1 MKSHRI
7 TLLGSQ
13 DRMLQDWLCSH
24 PEGHER
30 GAIVLFR
37 RLARIVNDQQMSD
50 RFLAVDM
57 IKMTG
62 DWVTQS
68 SEAHLQINMRK
79 MTQIY
84 FRCETEGL
92 ELGFAHSHPAK
103 YPSFSLKDE
112 ANEKNI
118 LQGISGCN
126 GKNLFLVAMLLCD
139 GRWSARIREGIA
151 PEVILPVRHI
161 CVVSE
166 RIKLHGITTPEGSIE
181 TLKRQEAALGKPF
194 NAMLQSLRIA
204 VIGVGGTGSPIATLL
219 ARAGIGELI
228 LIDGDNL
235 EKSNMNRVS
244 GYRSNDIGKNK
255 AQSLA
260 KYIESLGL
268 EVSVSAIPSYLQESA
283 NAIDALSS
291 ADVVFGC
298 TDDQLGRNI
307 MSQAMYYYTQAYIDV
322 GLTGR
327 IDVDLEGNPYLRE
340 HRGRISCILPEFG
353 ACLRCQRV
361 VTDENLKYEQ
371 AIKDNPELAKIDP
384 ALLERDYYLIG
395 GGEQAPGV
403 GPFTSATADIA
414 VATLMNLVKPYRD
427 IPNDLRQDNIWIDF
441 VHVCTYSN
449 EPVDDP
455 DCIFCRTHFLLNRR
469 EGNYRLEMPRL
480 GKI

>member
-1 MKSHRI
+1 MNNCRI

-13 DRMLQDWLCSH
+13 DRILQDWLCSH

-37 RLARIVNDQQMSD
+37 RLARTVKDQPISD
-50 RFLAVDM
+50 RFLAVDV
-57 IKMTG
+57 IKMT
-62 DWVTQS
+62 DKWVIES
-68 SEAHLQINMRK
+68 SESQLQINMRK
-79 MTQIY
+79 MTQVY
-84 FRCETEGL
+84 FRCESEGL
-92 ELGFAHSHPAK
+92 ELGFAHGHPIK
-103 YPSFSLKDE
+103 YPSFSLSDKD
-112 ANEKNI
+112 NEQNMVR
-118 LQGISGCN
+118 GISGSN
-126 GKNLFLVAMLLCD
+126 SKNSFFIAMLLCD
-139 GRWSARIREGIA
+139 GRWSARVRKGTA
-151 PEVILPVRHI
+151 PEKILAVRHI

-166 RIKLHGITTPEGSIE
+166 RIKVHGITTPEESTE
-181 TLKRQEAALGKPF
+181 NLKRQEAAFGKPF
-194 NAMLQSLRIA
+194 NAMLQSLRVA
-204 VIGVGGTGSPIATLL
+204 VIGVGGTGSAIATLL

-228 LIDGDNL
+228 LIDGDKL
-235 EKSNMNRVS
+235 DETNMNRVR
-244 GYRSNDIGKNK
+244 GYRSDDIGKNK

-283 NAIDALSS
+283 DAIDALSS

-307 MSQAMYYYTQAYIDV
+307 MNQAMYYYAQAYIDV

-327 IDVDLEGNPYLRE
+327 VDVDPEGTPYLRE

-361 VTDENLKYEQ
+361 VTDGNLKYEQ

-384 ALLERDYYLIG
+384 ATLEREYYLIG

-427 IPNDLRQDNIWIDF
+427 IPDDLRQDNIWIDF

-455 DCIFCRTHFLLNRR
+455 DCIYCRTHFLLNRR
-469 EGNYRLEMPRL
+469 EGKYRLEMPRL

>member
-13 DRMLQDWLCSH
+13 DRILQDWLCSH
-24 PEGHER
+24 PESHER

-37 RLARIVNDQQMSD
+37 RLARIVNDQEISD
-50 RFLAVDM
+50 RFLAVDV

-62 DWVTQS
+62 DWVIQS

-79 MTQIY
+79 MTQVY
-84 FRCETEGL
+84 FRCENEGL
-92 ELGFAHSHPAK
+92 ELGFAHSHPVR
-103 YPSFSLKDE
+103 YLSFSLTDE
-112 ANEKNI
+112 ANEQNI
-118 LQGISGCN
+118 LKGISGCN

-139 GRWSARIREGIA
+139 GRWSARIRWGID
-151 PEVILPVRHI
+151 PEIVLPVRHI
-161 CVVSE
+161 CVLSE
-166 RIKLHGITTPEGSIE
+166 RIKLHGITAPEESTE
-181 TLKRQEAALGKPF
+181 TLKRQEAAFGKPF
-194 NAMLQSLRIA
+194 NTMLQSLRVA
-204 VIGVGGTGSPIATLL
+204 VIGLGGTGSPIATLL

-228 LIDGDNL
+228 LIDGDKL

-244 GYRSNDIGKNK
+244 GYRYDDIGKNK
-255 AQSLA
+255 AQSLS
-260 KYIESLGL
+260 KYIQSLGL
-268 EVSVSAIPSYLQESA
+268 HVSVSAIPSYLQESA
-283 NAIDALSS
+283 DAIDALSS

-298 TDDQLGRNI
+298 TDDQFGRNI
-307 MSQAMYYYTQAYIDV
+307 MNQAMYYYSQVYIDV

-327 IDVDLEGNPYLRE
+327 IDVDQEGNPYLRE

-361 VTDENLKYEQ
+361 VMNENLKYEQ
-371 AIKDNPELAKIDP
+371 AMKDNPELAKIDP

-403 GPFTSATADIA
+403 GPFTSVTADLA

-427 IPNDLRQDNIWIDF
+427 ISADLRQDNIWIDF
-441 VHVCTYSN
+441 VHVCIYSN

-455 DCIFCRTHFLLNRR
+455 SCICCRTHFLLNRR
-469 EGNYRLEMPRL
+469 EGKYRLEMPQM